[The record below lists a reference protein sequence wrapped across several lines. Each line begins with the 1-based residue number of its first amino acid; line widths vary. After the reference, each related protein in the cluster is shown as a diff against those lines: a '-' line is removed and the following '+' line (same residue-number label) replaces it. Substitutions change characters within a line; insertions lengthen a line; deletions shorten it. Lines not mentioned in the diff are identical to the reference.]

1 MTDKLLGAWSL
12 EKVYAEDDNNKISYP
27 LGIKPKGLLIY
38 TENKMS
44 GAIQLSEELLNN
56 KDSNNIKSFLYYSGS
71 YEIDNNQIIHYVELS
86 NQIDWEHRKLIRKFK
101 IINSLI
107 IEIKSEEILGNT
119 KYKMI
124 YTWSKYQ

>member
-1 MTDKLLGAWSL
+1 MTNKLLGAWSL
-12 EKVYAEDDNNKISYP
+12 EKVYAKDDNNQTTYP

-44 GAIQLSEELLNN
+44 GAIKLSEELLNN
-56 KDSNNIKSFLYYSGS
+56 KNYNNIESFLYYNGS
-71 YEIDNNQIIHYVELS
+71 YEINNNQVIHYVELS

-101 IINSLI
+101 IINPSI
-107 IEIKSEEILGNT
+107 VEIKSEEILGDT

-124 YTWSKYQ
+124 YTWSKC